1 MTSTRKITSNRANA
15 RSSSGPK
22 TAKGKGRSARNALRC
37 GLSLPVLSDP
47 TLSQEVTVLERQIAG
62 ADAASE
68 IQQLARHIAE
78 AQVDLRRVRSLRND
92 LISPALSDPDYN
104 SRKNWDKRLM
114 TALRIIRRCCRC
126 EDVPDGE
133 AKFLF
138 AKLERPD
145 RFATIIT
152 EIAQRLPA
160 LDRYERRALSR
171 RKLAMRTYDA
181 AKESIERQSTEK

>member
-1 MTSTRKITSNRANA
+1 MTSARKISSNRANA
-15 RSSSGPK
+15 RSSTGSK
-22 TAKGKGRSARNALRC
+22 TAKGRGRSARNALRH

-47 TLSQEVTVLERQIAG
+47 TLSQEVAALARQIAG
-62 ADAASE
+62 AHAASE
-68 IQQLARHIAE
+68 IQELACRIAE
-78 AQVDLRRVRSLRND
+78 AQVDLRRVRGLRND
-92 LISPALSDPDYN
+92 LISRALRDPDYD
-104 SRKNWDKRLM
+104 SRKNCDKRLT
-114 TALRIIRRCCRC
+114 TALRIIRRCSRG

-133 AKFLF
+133 AKFLV

-145 RFATIIT
+145 RFATVLT

-160 LDRYERRALSR
+160 LERYERRALSR

>member
-1 MTSTRKITSNRANA
+1 VTSTRKITSNRANA
-15 RSSSGPK
+15 RSSLGPK
-22 TAKGKGRSARNALRC
+22 TAKGKARSARNALRY

-47 TLSQEVTVLERQIAG
+47 TLSREVTVLARQIAG
-62 ADAASE
+62 ADAAPE

-78 AQVDLRRVRSLRND
+78 AQVDLRRVRGLRND
-92 LISPALSDPDYN
+92 LISRALRDPDYD
-104 SRKNWDKRLM
+104 SRKNCDKRLT
-114 TALRIIRRCCRC
+114 TALRIIRRCSRG

-133 AKFLF
+133 AKFLV
-138 AKLERPD
+138 AKLGRPD
-145 RFATIIT
+145 RFATVLT

-160 LDRYERRALSR
+160 LERYERRALSR